1 MLVKAIA
8 DNDCI
13 NLVQAIDLIGK
24 EELTQMTF
32 DHGMNVLNLAIDQE
46 SIDCVRQLRESFRSD
61 PEVLKSLVEHRY
73 AKEM

>member
-8 DNDCI
+8 DSDCI
-13 NLVQAIDLIGK
+13 SLAQAIDLIGK

-46 SIDCVRQLRESFRSD
+46 SVDCVKQLWESYRGD